1 MRETEANIKKYRSI
15 LPKAKEKVFAALMI
29 AVISLITMTTAT
41 FAWLTL
47 AWSPEITGVDTT
59 ITANGNLEIA
69 LCPEDGNVPGASQV
83 GDSSLPVVEKNV
95 TWGNIVNL
103 ADDSYGLENM
113 TLRPAMLNRSSLLS
127 NPLSGA
133 TYGGDGRIQRLN
145 ADFAYSNWVK
155 PAGGNP
161 GYFDASNPKPG
172 VRAISSVTYTD
183 VEGDAKFLEM
193 ASQVQTDIDT
203 AKSNFTSLVNNES
216 FNKSVGGLIGV
227 FAATKTGNSTA
238 NCVDYVEPLY
248 TMMTEFDEK
257 VMVSAGNAYVSLAN
271 MQKMIKNGTATADN
285 PDYTLDTLCSAS
297 AANLTNNGVEI
308 SSFAQYKADRTNL
321 KNQIAKLKTLNDQ
334 VAAGTKTTVYW
345 SEISGIVNS
354 VVDINSA
361 LIVTNK
367 GKTIKC
373 GNISMGNATDLTGSS
388 ESNPHTAIATKGI
401 LKNMD
406 QRLGSAIISNKPLKA
421 TATGIPIVGS
431 VTVYAKLKTDAA
443 APFGLPTDLETTKNS
458 KPDAFKGGTPTAEDT
473 YGLAVDFWIRTNA
486 SYSYLTLEG
495 KPVIQTITTRATAEL
510 YDANNVKVTVDL
522 YTANGKYTDPNTG
535 EEVTIKDVTIYK
547 KDNDYYYLES
557 YYGDPAAKIP
567 EEYIDGT
574 PKEKFNTEEIVL
586 GYEGENRIWQDDPN
600 ITKNSTSQGMG
611 SCYTFYAETPSD
623 MAQSLELLKAMKIA
637 LISED
642 GNILTEAVMDTEH
655 YYAING
661 RVTVPIVVDSSS
673 ITVTNSEGEQINAIT
688 ALERN
693 VSLKITAVVYLD
705 GTVLTNDKVLS
716 SADIQGQLNLQFGS
730 TADLNAIRNEK
741 LELAERS
748 VTATVDKT
756 EFNYDTDSNMQTNV
770 TVTVTGDQPNK
781 VTATFLRA
789 VNSTQG
795 SREEEIT
802 FTKSGDKW
810 VAVQKFAYPGTYV
823 LRTVRLD
830 GVDYDL
836 ENPVTVT
843 VRGFAL
849 RSLAVPVCDE
859 NGKAT
864 LLTAESSAS
873 ADVNLRFVSDDPTKI
888 PQTVQAIFM
897 TDDNV
902 SSAAT
907 LKYDS
912 TSMLWTGTVT
922 FNTSGVYKFDYL
934 ILDGKYYEL
943 ADNYK
948 KVITVYVGLKTRI
961 WFEQE
966 TKFTFENPV
975 TLDLSAIITDNN
987 GNALEALTD
996 VKLYYAQS
1004 GSSVKGL
1011 NANLEWNAS
1020 RGRYIGQF
1028 NVTSPGTFNFS
1039 RLTQGANIINVATNA
1054 PTINAKPKDPV
1065 AYYDKQPMDGK
1076 EYQFAP
1082 ENDASVVIRL
1092 AYSNA
1097 VEKVYGKMTDS
1108 ITGESLVVEGV
1119 MSTGTTIDDVSVNS
1133 WIFKVPVRSEA
1144 QDGKWKLESV
1154 KIGGAFYNGEF
1165 HEYDPAYEI
1174 TSLAEYEDDSHGDY
1188 VFLDLSDKDIVTEV
1202 VSTVY
1207 VNFAAGQSKDF
1218 GKTGDTV
1225 TGKFMDSHTVSG
1237 LNVRISDKQGNALRN
1252 VSDVKLDYTR
1262 VPQSEKTYGGYTSSS
1277 LTGSSDSE
1285 IFTVNFAEE
1294 SGANFTQTGSKTIRI
1309 AGEYTPVFSFKVGDK
1324 VYTYGD
1330 SDKSPLPSNAP
1341 KFTVSSMAPTIRVT
1355 AVSPSADVVLKANLA
1370 NGENTDSVDVHN
1382 YFTDFY
1388 AYTNFT
1394 DNGGRC
1400 DRYTP
1405 SSVTLKIENAGTNFS
1420 EAKFVIP
1427 INTSSCSGA
1436 PSDFTFTSDNSAQTS
1451 KVGHMDGEAGSTR
1464 HATGTQIIKT
1474 ITMKYGGIEY
1484 TVDLSNS
1491 VKIIGGS
1498 GAVPE
1503 ITYSP
1508 KTGYEDVIPV
1518 SSFTQENT
1526 AITSYV
1532 YGDSFKVR
1540 LPELPQ
1546 FEKRE
1551 TTVGEMSEPTVTT
1564 KTETVYYSKD
1574 EGSGCNKTTYYYPYK
1589 RTIVTEVSSADQEL
1603 RDITYKPETW
1613 LIQTRTNKLNNT
1625 SNPGSEWTK
1634 GNNYKVGAEIN
1645 ITTKTLATPGNL
1657 KIISS
1662 TLISSSQKTYTKVT
1676 TTDTPAGGKTTTKP
1690 SGTNVGQSGILASP
1704 KVEET
1709 WS

>member
-1 MRETEANIKKYRSI
+1 MRETEANIKKYKSI
-15 LPKAKEKVFAALMI
+15 LPKAKEKVFADLMI
-29 AVISLITMTTAT
+29 SVISLITMTSAT

-47 AWSPEITGVDTT
+47 SWSPEITGVDTT
-59 ITANGNLEIA
+59 VTANGNLEIA
-69 LCPEDGNVPGASQV
+69 LCPEDGNAPGASQV
-83 GDSSLPVVEKNV
+83 GDSTLPVVEKNV

-103 ADDSYGLENM
+103 ADDSYGLANM

-155 PAGGNP
+155 PTGGNP

-193 ASQVQTDIDT
+193 AAQVQTDIDT
-203 AKSNFTSLVNNES
+203 AKSNFTALVNNDD

-271 MQKMIKNGTATADN
+271 MQKMIKNGAATADN

-297 AANLTNNGVEI
+297 SANLTKNGVSI
-308 SSFAQYKADRTNL
+308 DSFAQYKADRTNL
-321 KNQIAKLKTLNDQ
+321 KNQIAKLKILNDQ

-421 TATGIPIVGS
+421 TATGIPIAGT

-473 YGLAVDFWIRTNA
+473 YGLAVDFWLRTNA

-495 KPVIQTITTRATAEL
+495 KPVIQTVTTRATDEL
-510 YDANNVKVTVDL
+510 YDENGMKVTVDL

-557 YYGDPAAKIP
+557 YYGDPDAKIP
-567 EEYIDGT
+567 AEYIDGT

-673 ITVTNSEGEQINAIT
+673 TTITNSEGEQINVIT

-693 VSLKITAVVYLD
+693 VPIKITAVVYLD

-716 SADIQGQLNLQFGS
+716 AADIQGQLNLQFGS
-730 TADLNAIRNEK
+730 TADLNAIGNEK

-748 VTATVDKT
+748 VTASVDKT
-756 EFNYDTDSNMQTNV
+756 EFNYDTDTNMQTNV
-770 TVTVTGDQPNK
+770 TVTVTGDQPNS

-802 FTKSGDKW
+802 FTKSGDNW

-843 VRGFAL
+843 VKGFAL
-849 RSLAVPVCDE
+849 RSLAVPLCDE

-864 LLTAESSAS
+864 LLTAESSVT
-873 ADVNLRFVSDDPTKI
+873 ADVNLRFVADDPTKM

-943 ADNYK
+943 ADNFK
-948 KVITVYVGLKTRI
+948 KEITVYVGLKTRI
-961 WFEQE
+961 WFDQE

-987 GNALEALTD
+987 GNELEALTD

-1011 NANLEWNAS
+1011 NADLEWNSS
-1020 RGRYIGQF
+1020 RGRYVGQF
-1028 NVTSPGTFNFS
+1028 NITSPGTFNFS
-1039 RLTQGANIINVATNA
+1039 RLTQGSNIINVATNA

-1092 AYSNA
+1092 AYSSA

-1108 ITGESLVVEGV
+1108 VTGESLVVEGV
-1119 MSTGTTIDDVSVNS
+1119 MSTGTTIDDVSVNN
-1133 WIFKVPVRSEA
+1133 WIFKVPVRSDA
-1144 QDGKWKLESV
+1144 QDGNWKLESV
-1154 KIGGAFYNGEF
+1154 KIGGAFYNGDF

-1174 TSLAEYEDDSHGDY
+1174 TSLDEYEDDTHGDY
-1188 VFLDLSDKDIVTEV
+1188 VFLDLSGKDIVTDV
-1202 VSTVY
+1202 VSTIY
-1207 VNFAAGQSKDF
+1207 VTFAAGQSKDF
-1218 GKTGDTV
+1218 GKTGDNV
-1225 TGKFMDSHTVSG
+1225 TGTFMDGYTVSG
-1237 LNVRISDKQGNALRN
+1237 INVKISDKQGRALKN

-1285 IFTVNFAEE
+1285 KFTVSFATEN
-1294 SGANFTQTGSKTIRI
+1294 GANFTQTGSQTIRV
-1309 AGEYTPVFSFKVGDK
+1309 AGEYNPVFSFKVGDR
-1324 VYTYGD
+1324 TYSYDG
-1330 SDKSPLPSNAP
+1330 SDKSPLPTNTP
-1341 KFTVSSMAPTIRVT
+1341 TFTVSSQKPTIKFT
-1355 AVSPSADVVLKANLA
+1355 GISPAPSETINVNLGGGTSIA
-1370 NGENTDSVDVHN
+1370 FVQIHN
-1382 YFTDFY
+1382 YFEDFY
-1388 AYTNFT
+1388 LFYGIKAEEGFFSASYSVP
-1394 DNGGRC
+1394 R
-1400 DRYTP
+1400 
-1405 SSVTLKIENAGTNFS
+1405 VTLKIENAGTNYS
-1420 EAKFVIP
+1420 EAKMTFPTKINGNDINCDFVFDKS
-1427 INTSSCSGA
+1427 NSTSTAYMGRIGSANSTSG
-1436 PSDFTFTSDNSAQTS
+1436 S
-1451 KVGHMDGEAGSTR
+1451 STR
-1464 HATGTQIIKT
+1464 GTVSGT
-1474 ITMKYGGIEY
+1474 FSTMTMTYGGVEY
-1484 TVDLSNS
+1484 TVDLTNSLEVKGSNNVMPKLEYNDATGFEGNVTRPDPITSPDGRNLKVTLPASSTFS
-1491 VKIIGGS
+1491 VIKSDSMQEPSNITVVSSETANVYYMTSTTNCGDTTYTYYPGTRKIEVQQGQVTVTGTVTPYKVTKWKIER
-1498 GAVPE
+1498 A
-1503 ITYSP
+1503 TYSTSSSNTITGW
-1508 KTGYEDVIPV
+1508 KTVGTYNAGATVTISGHCRAIPV
-1518 SSFTQENT
+1518 IEQNG
-1526 AITSYV
+1526 AATSIS
-1532 YGDSFKVR
+1532 G
-1540 LPELPQ
+1540 
-1546 FEKRE
+1546 E
-1551 TTVGEMSEPTVTT
+1551 TRTVTRTVTT
-1564 KTETVYYSKD
+1564 YTWN
-1574 EGSGCNKTTYYYPYK
+1574 GS
-1589 RTIVTEVSSADQEL
+1589 
-1603 RDITYKPETW
+1603 
-1613 LIQTRTNKLNNT
+1613 
-1625 SNPGSEWTK
+1625 
-1634 GNNYKVGAEIN
+1634 
-1645 ITTKTLATPGNL
+1645 
-1657 KIISS
+1657 
-1662 TLISSSQKTYTKVT
+1662 
-1676 TTDTPAGGKTTTKP
+1676 TDTKP
-1690 SGTNVGQSGILASP
+1690 SGIDVGEKQSNSTT
-1704 KVEET
+1704 E
-1709 WS
+1709 WQ